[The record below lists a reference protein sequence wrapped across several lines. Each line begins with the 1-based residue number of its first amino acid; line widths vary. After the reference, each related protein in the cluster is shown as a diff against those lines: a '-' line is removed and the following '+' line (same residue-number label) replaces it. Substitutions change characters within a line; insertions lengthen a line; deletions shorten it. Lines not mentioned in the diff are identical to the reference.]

1 MGRYKIYYLISLEL
15 LNLSWLIYSNKSKFV
30 ESSAAMKELTKKICW
45 ELVSINKDTINAVG
59 AAIYR
64 KPTTNECYEQR
75 SQNEPPIC
83 DKSDDPNAAW
93 YSLYF
98 CYFILFLPSTN

>member
-1 MGRYKIYYLISLEL
+1 MK
-15 LNLSWLIYSNKSKFV
+15 
-30 ESSAAMKELTKKICW
+30 SSAAMKELTKKICW
-45 ELVSINKDTINAVG
+45 KLVTINKDALNGIG

-75 SQNEPPIC
+75 SQNDPPIC

-93 YSLYF
+93 YSLYL
-98 CYFILFLPSTN
+98 CYFISFLPTYMLLLYIYISC